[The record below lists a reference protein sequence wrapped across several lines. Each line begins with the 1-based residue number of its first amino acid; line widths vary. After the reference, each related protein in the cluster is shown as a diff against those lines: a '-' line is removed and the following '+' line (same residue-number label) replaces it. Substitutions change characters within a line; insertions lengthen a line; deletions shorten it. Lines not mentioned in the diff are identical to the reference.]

1 MHCHAETSGGVGASG
16 VWASTSL
23 GKNSIFY
30 IDEEV
35 FCWEKQSVMADKMAE
50 LSNKVSKAPF
60 PCLPYRGYN
69 VLGAGFDLEADN
81 YSGWGLWPG
90 GPARAFGSHQL
101 PGIKKGLKKIWDAG
115 PDHQHFCRGVGVLL
129 KFLEHYEALVQ

>member
-1 MHCHAETSGGVGASG
+1 MAE
-16 VWASTSL
+16 
-23 GKNSIFY
+23 
-30 IDEEV
+30 
-35 FCWEKQSVMADKMAE
+35 KMAE
-50 LSNKVSKAPF
+50 LSKKVSKAPF

-69 VLGAGFDLEADN
+69 VLGAGFDLEAGN